1 MNMVLDVLCREE
13 EAISVTGVVAV
24 VDLSGV
30 GIGHAMQMTPSI
42 IRKAVNSWQ
51 VSSFKTSKL

>member
-1 MNMVLDVLCREE
+1 MNMVLDVLCRDE
-13 EAISVTGVVAV
+13 EAISVHGVVSV
-24 VDLSGV
+24 IDLSGV

-51 VSSFKTSKL
+51 VSS